1 MGKKSKKEGIYVYVW
16 ASQVT
21 RVVKNPPIN
30 AGDARDM
37 DSIPESGDP
46 WE

>member
-1 MGKKSKKEGIYVYVW
+1 MYMYG